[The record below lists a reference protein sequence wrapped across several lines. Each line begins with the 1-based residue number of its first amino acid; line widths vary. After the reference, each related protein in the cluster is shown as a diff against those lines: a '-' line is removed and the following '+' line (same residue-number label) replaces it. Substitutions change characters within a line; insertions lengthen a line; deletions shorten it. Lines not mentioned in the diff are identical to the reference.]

1 MQISLWKDPFIQFA
15 VLILQDW
22 SRKQYFSREVRIHRG
37 LAELCNF
44 ESYEKGEDFELASY

>member
-1 MQISLWKDPFIQFA
+1 MLISLWKDSFIQFA

-22 SRKQYFSREVRIHRG
+22 SRKKYFSREVRIHRR

-44 ESYEKGEDFELASY
+44 ESYEVGEDFELASY